1 MKTFKLTN
9 NQLIHAS
16 ARLVTSVTLATA
28 LAFAPGLTFAATTT
42 DKDAHEDRTEV
53 RIKDMHTKLKITQV
67 QEAKWA
73 KVTHTMLDDAKIM
86 DALTQARADHA
97 DDMNAIDDLKS
108 YGEIVEAHADG
119 IKKLTPVF
127 ADLYASMSDA
137 QKKEADTFFRKGE
150 HKNSEKKSIG
160 K

>member
-9 NQLIHAS
+9 NQFIHAS
-16 ARLVTSVTLATA
+16 ARLVTSATLATA
-28 LAFAPGLTFAATTT
+28 LAFAPGLSFAT
-42 DKDAHEDRTEV
+42 DKDVHEDRTEV
-53 RIKDMHTKLKITQV
+53 RIKDMHTKLNITQA
-67 QEAKWA
+67 QEEQWA

-86 DALTQARADHA
+86 DALTQARVDHA

-150 HKNSEKKSIG
+150 HKDSEKKSVG